1 MACLWLDKQANGVKE
16 EAEQRLASF
25 FSFQIRVCACV
36 AVCRRR
42 EGWGRDAVKAALPEG
57 RL

>member
-1 MACLWLDKQANGVKE
+1 MKE

-36 AVCRRR
+36 AVCQRR
-42 EGWGRDAVKAALPEG
+42 EGWGRDAVKAALLEG